1 MMHKRMPHNRNKNST
16 ANRDD
21 ERLGPVEPGGS
32 GGSGGVMCPYI
43 LEVLK
48 GKAVIAFTNS
58 KTVAIIFSHF
68 SSKTITEQNG
78 ELAT

>member
-21 ERLGPVEPGGS
+21 ERLGPVELGGS
-32 GGSGGVMCPYI
+32 RGGGYKDPLI
-43 LEVLK
+43 LAVIK

-58 KTVAIIFSHF
+58 KTVVRICSCFG
-68 SSKTITEQNG
+68 SKTITIY
-78 ELAT
+78 